1 MTRTVIVAAV
11 ALAVMAAPA
20 TATDF
25 SVMQIGKK
33 FSVKVID
40 IKVGDRVTF
49 VNADH
54 ANHNLYSETSGFE
67 FDLGNQR
74 PGQSAVVP
82 FSSAGV
88 VDVKCAIHPKMKLQV
103 RVRR

>member
-1 MTRTVIVAAV
+1 MTRMSLLVAV
-11 ALAVMAAPA
+11 TLSVMAVPA

-33 FSVKVID
+33 FSVTVID
-40 IKVGDRVTF
+40 IRVGDRVTF

-88 VDVKCAIHPKMKLQV
+88 VEVKCAIHPKMKLQV